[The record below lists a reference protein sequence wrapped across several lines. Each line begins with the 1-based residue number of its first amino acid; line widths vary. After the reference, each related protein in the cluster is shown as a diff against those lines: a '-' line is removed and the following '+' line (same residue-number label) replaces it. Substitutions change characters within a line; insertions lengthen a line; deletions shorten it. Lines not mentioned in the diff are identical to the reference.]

1 MNNHIDHV
9 CSMVSRGKVIHWTYK
24 GPIRMNPPQLRA
36 YWVPYHYPRG
46 STRNDRSTETRDDHM
61 FARRKRKIINWMKPD
76 RVRNRVNWFKHNV
89 EIRER
94 FKDCS
99 YRNRWY

>member
-1 MNNHIDHV
+1 MNNHVDHG
-9 CSMVSRGKVIHWTYK
+9 CSMVYRGKIIRWTYK
-24 GPIRMNPPQLRA
+24 GPIRMREPHQRVF
-36 YWVPYHYPRG
+36 WVPYHYPRN
-46 STRNDRSTETRDDHM
+46 SPRNSRSSKSRDDYM

-76 RVRNRVNWFKHNV
+76 REHNRVNWFKHNV